1 MDKENILLR
10 NDKEDIE
17 NPSYDHNNLNS
28 PSHSILSSSEEE

>member
-10 NDKEDIE
+10 NNEEGIE
-17 NPSYDHNNLNS
+17 NPIYDNNNLDS

>member
-10 NDKEDIE
+10 NNEEDIE
-17 NPSYDHNNLNS
+17 NQIYDNNNLDS